1 MTSATNN
8 RSEIECLTWLRG
20 LAALVVVVSH
30 SSRALEVR
38 YQRTDELPGFGALNI
53 LDLGSLGVAI
63 FFVLSGCT
71 LTLSNSRLPIRSAH
85 ALTGFYAKRFFRIWP
100 AYIVA
105 LAAYIAFRPV
115 FQTLYGEAQGHW
127 IESQFFQEA
136 SLGDLVRYV
145 ALIFNVT
152 GPSELYNN
160 AFWSLPV
167 EFQYYLMFPL
177 FLLSMRALSIFGP
190 ALIAGGMFFLGRSG
204 ILPLDSNLVLVLG
217 FTFAAGIALGR
228 LYTRW
233 SFRLNSVIALSLV
246 MVITALASLM
256 SNEVIPIKVYRV
268 ISSEWVF
275 YGLCGVAIVS
285 IVLFS
290 NILLPDTAL
299 RPALYLGKI
308 SYSLYLYHNLLIAIA
323 VLGLIHFEIQSDWA
337 RTLWVCTWAFGGSL
351 TLAALSYRW
360 VEKPA
365 IRLGRAIAKQRMRQP
380 SINNKAE
387 VNQ

>member
-1 MTSATNN
+1 M
-8 RSEIECLTWLRG
+8 
-20 LAALVVVVSH
+20 VVVISH

-38 YQRTDELPGFGALNI
+38 YHRADELPGFGALNV

-71 LTLSNSRLPIRSAH
+71 LTLSNSRLPIRSAR
-85 ALTGFYAKRFFRIWP
+85 ALTGFYSKRLFRIWP

-105 LAAYIAFRPV
+105 LVAYMAFRPV
-115 FQTLYGEAQGHW
+115 FQTLYGEPQGHW
-127 IESQFFQEA
+127 IEPQFFQDT
-136 SLGDLVRYV
+136 SLSGLVRYV

-204 ILPLDSNLVLVLG
+204 ILSLDSNLVLVLG
-217 FTFAAGIALGR
+217 FTFAAGMALGHV
-228 LYTRW
+228 YSRW
-233 SFRLNSVIALSLV
+233 PYRLNRAVALPLIT
-246 MVITALASLM
+246 VITVLAALM
-256 SNEVIPIKVYRV
+256 SNGVVPIDAYGVIP
-268 ISSEWVF
+268 SEWVF
-275 YGLCGVAIVS
+275 YGLCGAALVS

-290 NILLPDTAL
+290 DIRLPDRSL

-308 SYSLYLYHNLLIAIA
+308 SYSLYLYHNLIIAAA
-323 VLGLIHFEIQSDWA
+323 VLGLIHFEIQNDWA

-351 TLAALSYRW
+351 ALATLLYHW
-360 VEKPA
+360 VEEPA
-365 IRLGRAIAKQRMRQP
+365 IRLGRAIAEPKCSSPPLKTKPR
-380 SINNKAE
+380 
-387 VNQ
+387 